1 MAKSLADQLL
11 GAGLVDDKKAKQ
23 VKHQKRKQQKQQL
36 KGEIEADDTQQR
48 LEQQRQEKIERD
60 RALNRQRQ
68 AEEEA
73 KAMQAQARQM
83 LLQNRQPVD
92 GDIRFNFTDRRINKI
107 KRIFVS
113 KEIQDHLASGKLAIC
128 AAGEEYLVVPRPIA
142 DKVAER
148 FEEAVIFVADQNQ
161 NDDDYDPYEEFPI
174 PDDLMW

>member
-23 VKHQKRKQQKQQL
+23 VKHQKRKQQKQEL
-36 KGEIEADDTQQR
+36 KGEIEADDTPQR
-48 LEQQRQEKIERD
+48 LEQQRREKAERD

-83 LLQNRQPVD
+83 LVQNRQPVD
-92 GDIRFNFTDRRINKI
+92 GDIRFNFTDHRINKI
-107 KRIFVS
+107 KRIYVS
-113 KEIQDHLASGKLAIC
+113 KDIQDHLAAGKLAIC
-128 AAGEEYLVVPRPIA
+128 ADGDEYFVVPRAIA

-148 FEEAVIFVADQNQ
+148 FAEAVVFVADNSQNS
-161 NDDDYDPYEEFPI
+161 DEYDPYEEFPI